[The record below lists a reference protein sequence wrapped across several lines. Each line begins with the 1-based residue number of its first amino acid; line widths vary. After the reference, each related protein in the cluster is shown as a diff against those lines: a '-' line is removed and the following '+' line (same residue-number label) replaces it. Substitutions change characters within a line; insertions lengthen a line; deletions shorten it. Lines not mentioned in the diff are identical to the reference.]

1 MTKQDTKVYLPS
13 FHNLSKLKKN
23 ALGQLIFYNPTSNQP
38 NIVVHQIISKQLSDL
53 TAVIIR
59 LSIRCFYNYVQQE
72 MAKNIY
78 RWLLLKPVASP
89 SKYLTQCA
97 NLKSALDC

>member
-78 RWLLLKPVASP
+78 YGYCSNQWPLPL
-89 SKYLTQCA
+89 KYLTQCA